1 MHFMLI
7 LQHHKQYFLSHR
19 GMNQWWLSGI
29 PPLFPAAGTRHP
41 GFSCH
46 RGRVLEGA
54 VLSDYFEWD
63 CSVLYY
69 SCGRTHAHDP
79 ATHLA
84 LVPMQPAVSEG
95 LIKQFRSSGPSPSI
109 ALVFF
114 FFLFLHPSSSQSHY
128 TTASDWVEG
137 GEKKEK
143 RPKNV
148 KSLLLTS
155 TLRTSTSWG
164 ARSRATAPCQAP
176 CQPLSA
182 SFQKKNHPLSL
193 ECSRAP
199 IDSHHHTDRN
209 YVKMYVHSIQ
219 QRVAE
224 SKAKDTG
231 LSARQRHT
239 DIWIDG

>member
-1 MHFMLI
+1 MKRVKDRAEIKSTVSESESEWQTDKTQMHFMLI

-114 FFLFLHPSSSQSHY
+114 FFFSY
-128 TTASDWVEG
+128 I
-137 GEKKEK
+137 
-143 RPKNV
+143 RPPPKV
-148 KSLLLTS
+148 ITQLLLT
-155 TLRTSTSWG
+155 G
-164 ARSRATAPCQAP
+164 
-176 CQPLSA
+176 
-182 SFQKKNHPLSL
+182 
-193 ECSRAP
+193 
-199 IDSHHHTDRN
+199 
-209 YVKMYVHSIQ
+209 
-219 QRVAE
+219 
-224 SKAKDTG
+224 
-231 LSARQRHT
+231 
-239 DIWIDG
+239 